1 MPISVN
7 WPTKE
12 ISVPKNYLENLS
24 PNIYQLDLDQF
35 RLDLKDLEDG
45 EQGISYLDTH
55 RHTAPVA
62 LAGATYAQKIEIIN
76 GYTVT
81 FEDGIY
87 AVYLVGAN
95 SNVADVATT
104 NQVSVRSLNSPGLI
118 YSGTA
123 PLPDPP
129 PVIVTTV
136 GSSGTPA
143 HIPSGGRF
151 PNRPLSGV
159 PAGAGVPSDAGSS
172 GGRPDY
178 GSSGQPA

>member
-7 WPTKE
+7 WPTKT
-12 ISVPKNYLENLS
+12 ILVPKTYLENLS
-24 PNIYQLDLDQF
+24 LNIYQLDLDRF
-35 RLDLKDLEDG
+35 RLSLKDLEDS
-45 EQGISYLDTH
+45 EQGIPYLDTH

-62 LAGATYAQKIEIIN
+62 LAGATYAQKIQIIN

-123 PLPDPP
+123 APATPP

-136 GSSGTPA
+136 GSSGTPV

-151 PNRPLSGV
+151 PNRPLSGRA
-159 PAGAGVPSDAGSS
+159 AGTTAPSDAGSS
-172 GGRPDY
+172 GGRPAQ